1 MSIDVPLP
9 YNPTEGNTFR
19 NARAADFLLL
29 LPATILVER
38 SRHYEYQDRLRGEDG
53 HVASATCNV
62 ESIVLAPFFLSLWV
76 LFCFLG
82 VVLFPKI
89 ILFVDRF
96 VMEANLWFFTSQ
108 LIILLVTSLI
118 AVSVSLQV
126 NSAD

>member
-1 MSIDVPLP
+1 MCHSHTIPLKETLFEMRGLQIFCFSSRQPSWWNVPGIT
-9 YNPTEGNTFR
+9 NIKIGC
-19 NARAADFLLL
+19 
-29 LPATILVER
+29 VER
-38 SRHYEYQDRLRGEDG
+38 TAMLHPRR
-53 HVASATCNV
+53 ATLNQ
-62 ESIVLAPFFLSLWV
+62 LFLHLFFLSLWV

-108 LIILLVTSLI
+108 LVILLVTLLI

-126 NSAD
+126 NSTD